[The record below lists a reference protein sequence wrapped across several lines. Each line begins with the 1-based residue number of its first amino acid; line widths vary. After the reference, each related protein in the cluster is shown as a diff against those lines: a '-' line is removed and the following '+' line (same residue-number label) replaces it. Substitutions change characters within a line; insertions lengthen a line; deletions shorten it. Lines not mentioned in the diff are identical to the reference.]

1 MLRPDSSISVFNH
14 NFDEVS
20 RANKSSR
27 TILSMI
33 YNPITDE
40 LLTSAVDGLKVWRL
54 LKNEKENWKSI
65 KPLSSYSLNLMFVK

>member
-1 MLRPDSSISVFNH
+1 
-14 NFDEVS
+14 
-20 RANKSSR
+20 
-27 TILSMI
+27 MI

-65 KPLSSYSLNLMFVK
+65 KPLSSYSLNLMFVKYTTVLFYYLN